1 MRRSIAV
8 LCWILVGAFAAGS
21 AIGYFLYQANH
32 DRVRLAETVR
42 KAEEQVS
49 QIKTAQEKTANEANR
64 KVAEASAEVT
74 RTQDLLKRYEE
85 ERKLL
90 LKAIP
95 LNMDP
100 RKLKTWSESVS
111 YPLGVSIRLPPGM
124 NATQTEEALV
134 VGKASN
140 TSGTDQ
146 WLSISAYNAQAE
158 RQLTDRLTDQVP
170 RVYVVNDRILNGVRG
185 KMADLPGYVYLFD
198 IIHNATSTHLIWA
211 RSGADMTESKVLETL
226 STLAFRT

>member
-1 MRRSIAV
+1 M
-8 LCWILVGAFAAGS
+8 VGAFAAGS
-21 AIGYFLYQANH
+21 AIGYFLFRANH

-42 KAEEQVS
+42 KAEEQVD
-49 QIKTAQEKTANEANR
+49 QVKAAQEKTAEDANR

-74 RTQDLLKRYEE
+74 RTQTLLKRYEE
-85 ERKLL
+85 ERALL
-90 LKAIP
+90 LQAIP
-95 LNMDP
+95 LRMDP

-124 NATQTEEALV
+124 SAVQTDEALV

-146 WLSISAYNAQAE
+146 WLSISAYDKQAE
-158 RQLTDRLTDQVP
+158 TELTNRLVDPVA

-211 RSGADMTESKVLETL
+211 RSGADITESKVLETL
-226 STLAFRT
+226 SSLAFRT